1 MVHRTVLVVDDHP
14 VVRRGLRTMLLSE
27 DWVTDVLEAATAEE
41 AYQAAISQNAD
52 VIAMDV
58 SLPDGN
64 GIDATQR
71 IVQTRPDVKVLILTM
86 SDDEQLVQRA
96 LRVGASGYLLKDSD
110 PDMVVDALRTVAN
123 GGLVLGPTIGPAL
136 VEALRRGP
144 TDLPPDLPPP
154 FDQLTAREL
163 QILALLAQG
172 CTNVQIGRRIGLS
185 DKTIRNQLSAVFVK
199 IGVGDRVTAA
209 LRAREARIA

>member
-1 MVHRTVLVVDDHP
+1 
-14 VVRRGLRTMLLSE
+14 
-27 DWVTDVLEAATAEE
+27 
-41 AYQAAISQNAD
+41 
-52 VIAMDV
+52 MDV